1 MIRIIFLIL
10 LIPFV
15 SYGGD
20 VKVFFKIAV
29 DERAY
34 SSFLLENLGAGHSA
48 LHDLASR
55 LKEKHLEMDK
65 IQKDFYNIKIDYGMK
80 YYGHDVAQYD
90 IVPIL
95 PDRFRHVLLVD
106 EKWDQILRREVYDP
120 DGKLI
125 YAYSF
130 EDRDGDLKPVVEQPR
145 PAVTTGR
152 DEFPGFKAVFKK
164 ELKDGTIQTLYS
176 DGLNKFSVFVSK
188 AEGEMKDSARILYG
202 NYVFRKKVGETL
214 YTVVGTIP
222 FPQMEKVVARL
233 AFKEEK

>member
-1 MIRIIFLIL
+1 MTKIIFLIL

-20 VKVFFKIAV
+20 MKVFFKIAV

-34 SSFLLENLGAGHSA
+34 STFLLENLGAGHSA

-55 LKEKHLEMDK
+55 LKEKHLELDK
-65 IQKDFYNIKIDYGMK
+65 VQKDYYNIKIDYGMK
-80 YYGHDVAQYD
+80 YNGHDVAQYD
-90 IVPIL
+90 ITPLL

-130 EDRDGDLKPVVEQPR
+130 EDRDGELKPVIERPQP
-145 PAVTTGR
+145 ALSTGR
-152 DEFPGFKAVFKK
+152 DEFPGFRAVFRK
-164 ELKDGTIQTLYS
+164 ELDDGTSQTLYS
-176 DGLNKFSVFVSK
+176 DGLNKFSVFISK
-188 AEGEMKDSARILYG
+188 TETQIKDSARILYG
-202 NYVFRKKVGETL
+202 NYVYRKKVGDIL

-233 AFKEEK
+233 AFKEEQ